1 MTTTEQAILIMHRN
15 KWTQK
20 QFAKKLGMSLRSLQ
34 YRMSGEREWSDDEAE
49 KVSGF
54 R

>member
-34 YRMSGEREWSDDEAE
+34 YRMSGEREWEDKVIE
-49 KVSGF
+49 KMNEL
-54 R
+54 